1 MTTTAPPHPSAPERS
16 LWTVVATL
24 PIFAW
29 ELALGVCL
37 TFMGTARSR
46 SSRTSDTDKDDPS

>member
-1 MTTTAPPHPSAPERS
+1 